1 MIRDAQTALFEEPNP
16 PEGQEPI
23 QWLLLTTLPISTIEE
38 VQRVVA
44 CYCIRWQIEIYFRTL
59 KSGCQVEERLFERF
73 SRFDNCLAVF
83 LVVAW
88 KVLYLCHLG
97 RSCPDMD
104 CEIVFTPSEWKAVYM
119 VVTKKALPSKP
130 PTLNEMIR
138 LIATLGGYVIRK
150 STQPG
155 AQTLW
160 LGLQRV
166 NDLSHAWDA
175 FGPDSREKSDNQSD
189 HTCVVQ

>member
-1 MIRDAQTALFEEPNP
+1 M
-16 PEGQEPI
+16 
-23 QWLLLTTLPISTIEE
+23 
-38 VQRVVA
+38 
-44 CYCIRWQIEIYFRTL
+44 
-59 KSGCQVEERLFERF
+59 FERF

-175 FGPDSREKSDNQSD
+175 FGPDSRKKSDNQSD